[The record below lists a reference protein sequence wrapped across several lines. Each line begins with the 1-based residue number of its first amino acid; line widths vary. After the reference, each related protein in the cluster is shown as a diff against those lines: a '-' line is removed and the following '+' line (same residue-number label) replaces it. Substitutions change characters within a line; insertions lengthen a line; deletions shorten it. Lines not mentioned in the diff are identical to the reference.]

1 MPVNSIVI
9 AACLEW
15 MERHTP
21 PPEAGQAPDLPLE
34 ALRARAMPGP
44 RWATISRAMRQ
55 VVSHGRPSATY
66 PFDRFTDPAK
76 QMLQLAQSEA
86 QKAGRPY
93 IGTEHVLVA
102 AFGDPGFYSARIL
115 AKLGVDEKAVSQA
128 IDRTLKNKRP
138 KATARIIPTSQ
149 VKRVVEIAFNVCGSM
164 GDVRVGTHHM
174 LLALASEGDGIAAR
188 ILNDAGAT
196 KEAIAAQMRQ
206 LTEPEA

>member
-1 MPVNSIVI
+1 MAKATTVRFTNEMFARLDQASARTGMPVNSIVI

-86 QKAGRPY
+86 QKAGRP
-93 IGTEHVLVA
+93 
-102 AFGDPGFYSARIL
+102 
-115 AKLGVDEKAVSQA
+115 
-128 IDRTLKNKRP
+128 
-138 KATARIIPTSQ
+138 
-149 VKRVVEIAFNVCGSM
+149 
-164 GDVRVGTHHM
+164 
-174 LLALASEGDGIAAR
+174 
-188 ILNDAGAT
+188 
-196 KEAIAAQMRQ
+196 
-206 LTEPEA
+206 